1 MRYFRLSDDMNVQGR
16 WLLGE
21 PTDSQGQ
28 EEEPHAERAPR
39 HEADAQLL
47 AERDDRSKWMLDACS
62 AKLAPKVGTPER
74 GRYLSLVVYSTS
86 QVEPSMGDHMMKLQ
100 TAPQRGWTDFESVL
114 DAVERELGD
123 GPYFFGD
130 WFTTADVMI
139 GSMFIWMR
147 MLGGKTGRP
156 KLEAYVDRLQA
167 RPKGLKLG

>member
-1 MRYFRLSDDMNVQGR
+1 MAMRYFRLSDDMNVQGR

-47 AERDDRSKWMLDACS
+47 AKRDDRSKWMLDECS
-62 AKLAPKVGTPER
+62 AKLTPKVGTPER
-74 GRYLSLVVYSTS
+74 GRYLSLV
-86 QVEPSMGDHMMKLQ
+86 
-100 TAPQRGWTDFESVL
+100 
-114 DAVERELGD
+114 
-123 GPYFFGD
+123 
-130 WFTTADVMI
+130 ADVMI
-139 GSMFIWMR
+139 GSMFIRMR

-167 RPKGLKLG
+167 RPKGLKLR